1 MSAPRTLWPALG
13 LVVLASGFA
22 GCTADRDDL
31 EVYIAEVQ
39 NRKSTDVEPVPQVLV
54 YEPFRYAQYDEPDPF
69 EPFESGAT
77 GPIQAQS
84 SSALSP
90 DFNRNREP
98 LESFPLEGLR
108 MRGTLEFRGQRYALI
123 QAPDGIVHRVQTG
136 NYMGQ
141 NYGRVVEIGAAE
153 IVLEEIV
160 PDGLG
165 GYVKRDAT
173 VALRGEEA

>member
-1 MSAPRTLWPALG
+1 MSTKLSTRSLMG
-13 LVVLASGFA
+13 LVLVGSALSACA
-22 GCTADRDDL
+22 PERDNL
-31 EVYIAEVQ
+31 EAYITEVKS
-39 NRKSTDVEPVPQVLV
+39 RKSTDVEPVPQVLV
-54 YEPFRYAQYDEPDPF
+54 YEPFRYAQFDEPDPF
-69 EPFESGAT
+69 EPFESGAA
-77 GPIQAQS
+77 GPIQTQS
-84 SSALSP
+84 TSALSP
-90 DFNRNREP
+90 DFDRNREP

>member
-1 MSAPRTLWPALG
+1 MSPARSLLPTLGAL
-13 LVVLASGFA
+13 VISGGIA
-22 GCTADRDDL
+22 GCAPEQDDL
-31 EVYIAEVQ
+31 EAYIAKVQ
-39 NRKSTDVEPVPQVLV
+39 SRKSTDVEPVPQVLV

-69 EPFESGAT
+69 QAFESGAA
-77 GPIQAQS
+77 GPIQTQS

-173 VALRGEEA
+173 VALRGDEA

>member
-1 MSAPRTLWPALG
+1 MSQARSLWPALG
-13 LVVLASGFA
+13 LVLIGGSL
-22 GCTADRDDL
+22 TACAPEQDNL
-31 EVYIAEVQ
+31 EAYIAEVQ
-39 NRKSTDVEPVPQVLV
+39 GRKSTDVEPVPQVLV

-69 EPFESGAT
+69 EPFESGAA
-77 GPIQAQS
+77 GPIQTQS

-90 DFNRNREP
+90 DFDRNREP